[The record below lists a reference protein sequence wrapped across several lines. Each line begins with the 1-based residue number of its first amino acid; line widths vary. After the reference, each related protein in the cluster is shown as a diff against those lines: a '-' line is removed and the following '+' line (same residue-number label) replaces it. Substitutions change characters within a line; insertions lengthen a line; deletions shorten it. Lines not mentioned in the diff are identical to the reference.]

1 MKPLIAIVGRPNVGK
16 STLFNRLVGQ
26 KLAIVHDTPGVTRDR
41 HYADTYLQGRDVTV
55 IDTGG
60 FDPNDEDPMRQGI
73 ARHVQSAI
81 AEADVILCL
90 LDALAPPTEADRQA
104 VRLLRKSNKPV
115 VYFANR
121 ADNKQVELDATELHR
136 LGISDLI
143 AGSALHG
150 RRMADLELALLSHLP
165 EASEAPEDEA
175 SDIPRVALIGRPN
188 AGKSSLLNQLAGSER
203 SLVDHR
209 PGTTRDPIDARI
221 TFGDQQYIFV
231 DTAGVRRRSKIKE
244 EIESASV
251 MRAIRVIERSDIVVL
266 MCDGTEPIS
275 DQDTRLLALA
285 TERGRAVIV
294 GLNKSDLLTKSEEAQ
309 ALEKAK
315 ETLHFAPWIPIVRLS
330 AMKGRGLK
338 ALMTRV
344 DQSYSEFSRRITTSQ
359 LNRFFEEVLE
369 RRSPPT
375 RGGKAPRLYYVTQA
389 QTKPPL
395 FVAMSNLPDLIDES
409 YKRFM
414 VNQLRDAF
422 GFQSV
427 PIRLSFRARRRRETP
442 QDEA

>member
-16 STLFNRLVGQ
+16 STLFNRLVGE
-26 KLAIVHDTPGVTRDR
+26 KLAIVHDIPGVTRDR
-41 HYADTYLQGRDVTV
+41 HYADAFLQGREVTI

-60 FDPNDEDPMRQGI
+60 FDPEDEDPMRQGI
-73 ARHVQSAI
+73 ARHVKSAI

-104 VRLLRKSNKPV
+104 VQLLRVASKPV

-121 ADNKQVELDATELHR
+121 ADNTQVELDATELHR
-136 LGISDLI
+136 LGIKELI

-150 RRMADLELALLSHLP
+150 RRMADLEQALLSHLP
-165 EASEAPEDEA
+165 PVAQDAESDNA
-175 SDIPRVALIGRPN
+175 DIPKIALIGRPN

-209 PGTTRDPIDARI
+209 PGTTRDPVDALI
-221 TFGDQQYIFV
+221 TFAGKQYVFV
-231 DTAGVRRRSKIKE
+231 DTAGVRRRSKINE
-244 EIESASV
+244 AIESASV
-251 MRAIRVIERSDIVVL
+251 MRAIRCIERADIVVL

-275 DQDTRLLALA
+275 EQDMRLLALA
-285 TERGRAVIV
+285 TDRGRSVIV
-294 GLNKSDLLTKSEEAQ
+294 GLNKSDLLTKSQQTAVVD
-309 ALEKAK
+309 KAH
-315 ETLHFAPWIPIVRLS
+315 ETLHFAPWVPMVRLS
-330 AMKGRGLK
+330 AMKARGLK
-338 ALMTRV
+338 ALMTRI
-344 DQSYSEFSRRITTSQ
+344 DESFAEFSRRVSTSE

-395 FVAMSNLPDLIDES
+395 FVAMCNAPELIDES
-409 YKRFM
+409 YKRF
-414 VNQLRDAF
+414 VINQLREAF
-422 GFQSV
+422 GFTSV
-427 PIRLSFRARRRRETP
+427 PIRVSYRARRRRETP
-442 QDEA
+442 DE

>member
-16 STLFNRLVGQ
+16 STLFNRLVGE
-26 KLAIVHDTPGVTRDR
+26 KLAIVHDLPGVTRDR
-41 HYADTYLQGRDVTV
+41 HYADTFLQGREVTV

-73 ARHVQSAI
+73 ARHVQAAI

-104 VRLLRKSNKPV
+104 VQLLRKANKPV

-121 ADNKQVELDATELHR
+121 ADNKQVELDASELHR
-136 LGISDLI
+136 LGLNDLI

-150 RRMADLELALLSHLP
+150 RRMADLEQALLSHLP
-165 EASEAPEDEA
+165 PVQGPSEPPANEM
-175 SDIPRVALIGRPN
+175 PRIALIGRPN
-188 AGKSSLLNQLAGSER
+188 AGKSSLINQLAGSER

-209 PGTTRDPIDARI
+209 PGTTRDPVDATI
-221 TFGDQQYIFV
+221 TFDGKQYLFV

-244 EIESASV
+244 DIESASV
-251 MRAIRVIERSDIVVL
+251 MRAIRCIERADLVVL

-275 DQDTRLLALA
+275 DQDMRLMALA
-285 TERGRAVIV
+285 TERGRSVIV
-294 GLNKSDLLTKSEEAQ
+294 GLNKSDLLTKSEQAA

-315 ETLHFAPWIPIVRLS
+315 ETLHFAPWIPILRLS
-330 AMKGRGLK
+330 AMKGRGTK
-338 ALMTRV
+338 ALMARI
-344 DQSYSEFSRRITTSQ
+344 DKSYAEFSRRVTTSE
-359 LNRFFEEVLE
+359 LNRFFTEVLE
-369 RRSPPT
+369 RRAPPT

-395 FVAMSNLPDLIDES
+395 FVAMCNAPDLIDES
-409 YKRFM
+409 YKRFV
-414 VNQLRDAF
+414 VNQLREAF
-422 GFQSV
+422 GFESV
-427 PIRLSFRARRRRETP
+427 PVRVSYRARRRRETP
-442 QDEA
+442 ND

>member
-16 STLFNRLVGQ
+16 STLFNRLVGE
-26 KLAIVHDTPGVTRDR
+26 KLAIVHDLPGVTRDR
-41 HYADTYLQGRDVTV
+41 HYADTFLQGREVTV

-73 ARHVQSAI
+73 ARHVQAAI

-104 VRLLRKSNKPV
+104 VQLLRKANKPV

-121 ADNKQVELDATELHR
+121 ADNKQVELDASELHR
-136 LGISDLI
+136 LGLNDLI

-150 RRMADLELALLSHLP
+150 RRMADLEQALLSHLP
-165 EASEAPEDEA
+165 PVQAPSEPPANEM
-175 SDIPRVALIGRPN
+175 PRIALIGRPN
-188 AGKSSLLNQLAGSER
+188 AGKSSLINQLAGSER

-209 PGTTRDPIDARI
+209 PGTTRDPVDATI
-221 TFGDQQYIFV
+221 TFDGKQYLFV

-244 EIESASV
+244 DIESASV
-251 MRAIRVIERSDIVVL
+251 MRAIRCIERADLVVL

-275 DQDTRLLALA
+275 DQDMRLMALA
-285 TERGRAVIV
+285 TERGRSVIV
-294 GLNKSDLLTKSEEAQ
+294 GLNKSDLLTKSEQAA

-315 ETLHFAPWIPIVRLS
+315 ETLHFAPWIPILRLS
-330 AMKGRGLK
+330 AMKGRGTK
-338 ALMTRV
+338 ALMARI
-344 DQSYSEFSRRITTSQ
+344 DKSYAEFSRRVTTSE
-359 LNRFFEEVLE
+359 LNRFFTEVLE
-369 RRSPPT
+369 RRAPPT

-395 FVAMSNLPDLIDES
+395 FVAMCNAPDLIDES
-409 YKRFM
+409 YKRFV
-414 VNQLRDAF
+414 VNQLREAF
-422 GFQSV
+422 GFESV
-427 PIRLSFRARRRRETP
+427 PVRVSYRARRRRETP
-442 QDEA
+442 ND